1 VDGHTSS
8 AGQSGIDAGGSEEE
22 QTAVEQRAVDRMHAQ
37 LDREVQERTEAQRRA
52 LAAPV
57 GGPTDSLA
65 RDVEVHRL
73 GERIQQLRAAERS
86 LCFGRID
93 GSGDGDSAPA
103 DGLHI
108 GRIGMRTAEGDTL
121 LVDWRAEA
129 ARPFYAATM
138 LSPMGLRRRRHL
150 RTDGRRV
157 VGVSDEIL
165 DGSAPLP
172 GDVVGDG
179 PLTAALGGPR
189 TGRMREAASTLQ
201 AEQDEIVRSSHRGV
215 TVVDGGPGT
224 GKTIVALHRAAFV
237 LYAWPAIAGRGVMV
251 FGPNR
256 RFLTYISDVLPSL
269 GENDVHLATLP
280 DLVGAEPARTE
291 PDRIARLKGRAE
303 LAAALAAHVR
313 DHQPHGVPLEL
324 RTAHDTVVLDAEHV
338 DAARRSAL
346 QGAPGHT
353 EARALF
359 LEAIVDDL
367 VSELE
372 ARTTSEDTAYEAE
385 LEVAYGLNLD
395 RAVAGDIARMSG
407 DGGQGAGADL
417 VIDWEQI
424 HEDLLLDPAI
434 DRAVEGVW
442 PRLDPADVVRRVLA
456 DPAALARALP
466 EASAED
472 LAQMA
477 GAEDPGAPT
486 RWTLADLALLDEARA
501 LVDGPPEEVVGH
513 IVVDEAQQLSPMQWR
528 VLMRRCPER
537 SMTVVGDL
545 AQAGPT
551 STIRSWGEALGPF
564 VQDRFEHRTLSINY
578 RTTAEILESTRELLA
593 RIAPQ
598 QRLSRSL
605 RHGEEPTRVPASR
618 ASLFEDLR
626 RSVDDLREIDP
637 DGLVGVIT
645 AAEDADGAIEAL
657 PGGVAS
663 VIAAPEARGLEF
675 DSVIVVDPAAIEAAG
690 EAGARDL
697 YVARTRATH
706 RLVTLEPGWND
717 PQS

>member
-1 VDGHTSS
+1 
-8 AGQSGIDAGGSEEE
+8 
-22 QTAVEQRAVDRMHAQ
+22 MHER
-37 LDREVQERTEAQRRA
+37 LDREVQERTAAQQRA

-57 GGPTDSLA
+57 GGPADAYA

-73 GERIQQLRAAERS
+73 AERIRQLRAAERS

-93 GSGDGDSAPA
+93 GSGEAGSAPE

-108 GRIGMRTAEGDTL
+108 GRIGMRTPDGDTL

-138 LSPMGLRRRRHL
+138 VSPMGLRRRRHL

-179 PLTAALGGPR
+179 PLTAALSGPR

-201 AEQDEIVRSSHRGV
+201 SEQDDIVRSPHRGV

-280 DLVGAEPARTE
+280 DLVRTEPARTE

-303 LAAALAAHVR
+303 LADALAAHVR
-313 DHQPHGVPLEL
+313 GHQPHGVPLEL
-324 RTAHDTVVLDAEHV
+324 RTAHDTVVLDAELV

-346 QGAPGHT
+346 QGASGHT

-372 ARTTSEDTAYEAE
+372 ARTSGEDSAFEAE
-385 LEVAYGLNLD
+385 LEAAYGLNLD
-395 RAVAGDIARMSG
+395 RAVAGDLTRMGG
-407 DGGQGAGADL
+407 DGAQGTGADL
-417 VIDWEQI
+417 DIDWEQI
-424 HEDLLLDPAI
+424 HEDLLEDPAI
-434 DRAVEGVW
+434 DRAVETVW
-442 PRLDPADVVRRVLA
+442 PRLDPEDVVRRVLA

-472 LAQMA
+472 LEQMA
-477 GAEDPGAPT
+477 GTDGRAGSDGPT
-486 RWTLADLALLDEARA
+486 GWSFADLALLDEARA
-501 LVDGPPEEVVGH
+501 LVDGPPEDIVGH

-528 VLMRRCPER
+528 ALVRRCPER

-551 STIRSWGEALGPF
+551 STIRSWDEALAPF

-605 RHGEEPTRVPASR
+605 RHGEEPSRVPSSR
-618 ASLFEDLR
+618 GRLLEDLR
-626 RSVDDLREIDP
+626 RAVDELRASDP
-637 DGLVGVIT
+637 NGLVGVIT
-645 AAEDADGAIEAL
+645 TADDADAAQDAL
-657 PGGVAS
+657 RGGGAS

-675 DSVIVVDPAAIEAAG
+675 DSVIVVDPSAIEAAG

-706 RLVTLEPGWND
+706 RLVTLEPGWDD
-717 PQS
+717 PES

>member
-1 VDGHTSS
+1 
-8 AGQSGIDAGGSEEE
+8 
-22 QTAVEQRAVDRMHAQ
+22 MHAQ
-37 LDREVQERTEAQRRA
+37 LDQEVAERSEAQQRA

-57 GGPTDSLA
+57 GGPADAYA

-73 GERIQQLRAAERS
+73 AERIHQLRAAERS

-93 GSGDGDSAPA
+93 GSGDGPSAPEG
-103 DGLHI
+103 GLHI
-108 GRIGMRTAEGDTL
+108 GRIGMRTPEGGTL

-138 LSPMGLRRRRHL
+138 VSPMGLRRRRHL

-179 PLTAALGGPR
+179 PLTAALSGPR

-237 LYAWPAIAGRGVMV
+237 LYAWSAIAGRGVMV

-269 GENDVHLATLP
+269 GENDVHLATLS
-280 DLVGAEPARTE
+280 DLVGAEPTRAE

-303 LAAALAAHVR
+303 LADALAAHVR
-313 DHQPHGVPLEL
+313 EHQPHGVPLTL
-324 RTAHDTVVLDAEHV
+324 RTAHDTVVLDAALV

-346 QGAPGHT
+346 QGASGHT

-372 ARTTSEDTAYEAE
+372 ARTTREDSAFEAE
-385 LEVAYGLNLD
+385 LEAAYGLNLD
-395 RAVAGDIARMSG
+395 RAVAGDLTRM
-407 DGGQGAGADL
+407 GGGAQGTGADL
-417 VIDWEQI
+417 DIDWEQI
-424 HEDLLLDPAI
+424 HEDLLEDPAV
-434 DRAVEGVW
+434 DRAVGTVW
-442 PRLDPADVVRRVLA
+442 PRLDPEDVVRRVLA

-466 EASAED
+466 VASAED
-472 LAQMA
+472 LEQMA
-477 GAEDPGAPT
+477 GTHSHAGAGGPT
-486 RWTLADLALLDEARA
+486 AWTFADLALLDEARA
-501 LVDGPPEEVVGH
+501 LVDGPPEDVVGH

-528 VLMRRCPER
+528 ALVRRCPER

-551 STIRSWGEALGPF
+551 STIRSWDEALAPF
-564 VQDRFEHRTLSINY
+564 VQDRFEHRTLSVNY
-578 RTTAEILESTRELLA
+578 RTTAEILESTRELLG

-605 RHGEEPTRVPASR
+605 RHGEDPTRVPSSR
-618 ASLFEDLR
+618 GGLLEDLR
-626 RSVDDLREIDP
+626 RAVDGLRASDP

-645 AAEDADGAIEAL
+645 TAADADAAQDAL
-657 PGGVAS
+657 RGTGAS
-663 VIAAPEARGLEF
+663 VVPAPDARGLEF
-675 DSVIVVDPAAIEAAG
+675 DSVIVVDPSAIEAAG
-690 EAGARDL
+690 EAGERDL

-706 RLVTLEPGWND
+706 RLVTLEPGWDD
-717 PQS
+717 PES